1 MIIIATADNHIGFKQ
16 YGLKQRETDIEN
28 SFWRILETGVKE
40 NAAAVTVSGD
50 LLHSVRPT
58 SSSIGFLKK
67 CQDFL
72 YDHNLPCLVSEGN
85 HDKSNPHW
93 ITNISGKE
101 RDKGFVFLDNE
112 SYDLDGYRIFANSF
126 TTREGFQ
133 KGAYVPEDTDMVLMH
148 QQFSEFANFP
158 NDKVF
163 DCSDFENIANPVL
176 VIVGDIHVTSDFTCE
191 EGHRVFSPG
200 SSELMSEG
208 ENESKYVYK
217 ISTESNT
224 VDNYSIETRN
234 VLRQEVREESDID
247 GVVEAINKSPGS
259 LVFLKFNTAIE
270 KLISRIRAATRES
283 ECILRPKP
291 IMEYN
296 GKEITFSEDASD
308 DVCLVEVLQEMVDG
322 KNPVF
327 QIASQL
333 TNPGADVVSLVDDF
347 VDRRLREL

>member
-1 MIIIATADNHIGFKQ
+1 LIIIATADNHIGFKQ
-16 YGLKQRETDIEN
+16 YGLKQRERDIEN

-58 SSSIGFLKK
+58 SSSIGFLRK
-67 CQDFL
+67 CQHFL
-72 YDHNLPCLVSEGN
+72 YDNNLPCLVSEGN

-93 ITNISGKE
+93 IANISSKD

-112 SYDLDGYRIFANSF
+112 SYDLNGYKVFANSF

-133 KGAYVPEDTDMVLMH
+133 KGAYVPEGTDLLLMH

-158 NDKVF
+158 NDKIF
-163 DCSDFENIANPVL
+163 DCSDFENIVDPL
-176 VIVGDIHVTSDFTCE
+176 MVIVGDIHVTSDFTCE
-191 EGHRVFSPG
+191 GGHRVFSPG

-208 ENESKYVYK
+208 ESAEKYVYRIDTESK
-217 ISTESNT
+217 DISRQSIST
-224 VDNYSIETRN
+224 RK
-234 VLRQEVREESDID
+234 VLRHELRKESDIEKSVD
-247 GVVEAINKSPGS
+247 EMNKSPGS

-270 KLISRIRAATRES
+270 NLISRVRSATRDS
-283 ECILRPKP
+283 GCIIRPKP

-296 GKEITFSEDASD
+296 GKEITFSEEASD

-322 KNPVF
+322 KHPVF
-327 QIASQL
+327 QLASQL
-333 TNPGADVVSLVDDF
+333 TNPGADVVSLIDEF
-347 VDRRLREL
+347 VDKRIREL